1 MGSAHTDSTG
11 QLVTDEVAQVR
22 LSPERSS
29 SLPTCAVGR
38 RQAWAS
44 GVCVAAGREVQCGA
58 AAPPWMAGARAG
70 GGRPVTLWEGC
81 CHIWSFSHLF

>member
-1 MGSAHTDSTG
+1 MEAADTPLPGTAVWGRGAVGSAHTDSTG

-38 RQAWAS
+38 RQAWTS
-44 GVCVAAGREVQCGA
+44 GVCVAAGREVQCGT
-58 AAPPWMAGARAG
+58 AAPP
-70 GGRPVTLWEGC
+70 
-81 CHIWSFSHLF
+81 